1 LRPGLEAQV
10 LIVSE
15 LLFERILAVLERVG
29 HDRLRHL
36 PQLDLLAKHAAAKIL
51 NRHFRGFNRPLAA
64 KISVDSGLIVEKCG
78 QANDLGPCLARIR
91 RLFGLDGLASEI
103 DEVAPREWTSGLLQ
117 PATREK
123 AAEVDGLKS
132 ISRNQPLGE
141 LFRFRVVSRRKSLD
155 GRHEANSR
163 PIALPL
169 AALTRGPG
177 NGAFAPFR
185 ERPTS
190 HA

>member
-1 LRPGLEAQV
+1 VREFV
-10 LIVSE
+10 
-15 LLFERILAVLERVG
+15 
-29 HDRLRHL
+29 
-36 PQLDLLAKHAAAKIL
+36 K
-51 NRHFRGFNRPLAA
+51 RGP
-64 KISVDSGLIVEKCG
+64 
-78 QANDLGPCLARIR
+78 ANDLGPCLARIR

-132 ISRNQPLGE
+132 EARNQPLGE
-141 LFRFRVVSRRKSLD
+141 LFRFRVVSRRKSPD
-155 GRHEANSR
+155 GRREANSR

-177 NGAFAPFR
+177 NGAFAPLSASVPL
-185 ERPTS
+185 PTRS
-190 HA
+190 LAGGRRSLPFANSCAWRRRRS